1 MTYFT
6 PEKEEM
12 LREWWESERGEQFRL
27 LWFYISIGDEP
38 PPIAFNLS
46 CLGRE
51 YFRRMW
57 T

>member
-1 MTYFT
+1 MAYFT
-6 PEKEEM
+6 PEKEE
-12 LREWWESERGEQFRL
+12 LLKEWWESDAGENFRL
-27 LWFYISIGDEP
+27 LWFYISIGYEP

-51 YFRRMW
+51 YFRTMW